1 MTTFAPTLLARDHA
15 PVDDGATPARFVSP
29 PSDTRELVARAIARD
44 RRAIDALVAMLAP
57 VVHVRVARTLE
68 RSASR
73 CGRRDLRQDVEDL
86 VQEVFSALFANGGRV
101 LQAWDP
107 ERGASLINF
116 VGLVAE
122 HHVASILRSSRRQP
136 WGREIASSDTLEIA
150 SPVSPEGPVASR
162 QLFARVLDRLRGEVS
177 PRGLELF
184 YALVVHEEPLDA
196 VCARFAMNPDSVYAW
211 RSRLLKRAR
220 AILVEL
226 NEPPSSRRAREI
238 SSRAARPGSE
248 ADTDG
253 HQEPS
258 R

>member
-1 MTTFAPTLLARDHA
+1 MTTFAPTLFAPKHA
-15 PVDDGATPARFVSP
+15 PVDDGAARLASP

-68 RSASR
+68 RSAR
-73 CGRRDLRQDVEDL
+73 CGRRDVRQDVEDL

-196 VCARFAMNPDSVYAW
+196 VCARFAMSADSVYAW